1 MPGRYPIVPDVIAE
15 NKAMTVGGR
24 TQFSDVFPKG
34 PGIYDMWLRVKIA
47 VVIGTGAGPI
57 SEGELNFVKSLYF
70 KTDLGEVLL
79 DNVPGR
85 GMYKIGLIKGTTPP
99 RKDAIAAAS
108 ATYTVDIPVYLA
120 DPQTVRPEDTILD
133 TSRYDSMTF
142 DVTLGT
148 ISDLFTAPGTATV
161 TATADLMIRR
171 SKGQWNSEEAPP
183 VGHVVYSNRNPV
195 DAATVT
201 EIKLETPK
209 DLTYKRAYVHASTGG
224 VAGQP
229 WYGANSDAIIGS
241 MTLKDGQG
249 DWVRKVH
256 YLQMQDVNKQDYG
269 LENVPAGVVV
279 LDFIPDRSN
288 KSGIFAGDKNE
299 LILDWD
305 NQSAP
310 AANSIVTLLTEGY
323 RALRTQAAA

>member
-1 MPGRYPIVPDVIAE
+1 MPGRFPIMPDVIAE

-24 TQFSDVFPKG
+24 TQFSEQFQMG

-57 SEGELNFVKSLYF
+57 AEGELNFIKSLYF
-70 KTDLGEVLL
+70 KTDLGEVCL

-85 GMYKIGLIKGTTPP
+85 GMYKVALTKGGAAP

-108 ATYTVDIPVYLA
+108 ATYTVDIPIYFA
-120 DPQTVRPEDTILD
+120 DPKAIRPEDTVLD
-133 TSRYDSMTF
+133 TSRYKSVTF

-148 ISDLFTAPGTATV
+148 IADLFTAPGTATV
-161 TATADLMIRR
+161 TATADLLVNR
-171 SKGQWNSEEAPP
+171 SKGRWNSEEAPP

-201 EIKLETPK
+201 EIKLETAT
-209 DLTYKRAYVHASTGG
+209 DLSYKRAYIHASTGG

-241 MTLKDGQG
+241 MTLKDGST

-256 YLQMQDVNKQDYG
+256 YLQMQDINKQDYG
-269 LENVPAGVVV
+269 LETVPSGVVV
-279 LDFIPDRSN
+279 LDFMRDGSN
-288 KSGIFAGDKNE
+288 KSAMYAGDKNE
-299 LILDWD
+299 IIFDWD
-305 NQSAP
+305 NQGAP

-323 RALRTQAAA
+323 RALRLQAA